1 MSWPIAAVA
10 WEIERYGPFGRCIR
24 QIRTNAYPDEGEGQ
38 CQEPA
43 CSDLGFCGD
52 HLAELQAV

>member
-1 MSWPIAAVA
+1 MQ
-10 WEIERYGPFGRCIR
+10 RYGPFGRCIC
-24 QIRTNAYPDEGEGQ
+24 QIRTTAYPDEGEGQ